1 MSRRFVVLAL
11 TALAIGCTKVKPLPN
26 TFVGPLFASV
36 PDGPMANIEVRTEED
51 GTVRM
56 LWRFDQVDSSP
67 PEKGIVVLKGCR
79 TFSPEHWDC
88 TEGRQRVTLDSNTL
102 TWDSG
107 LGSPVVLRRV
117 EQ

>member
-1 MSRRFVVLAL
+1 MKRRLAAVVVGVLAL
-11 TALAIGCTKVKPLPN
+11 GCSKPKPLSN
-26 TFVGPLFASV
+26 KFAGPLFASV
-36 PDGPMANIEVRTEED
+36 PDGPVANIELRTDED

-56 LWRFDQVDSSP
+56 LWRFDQVDSAP
-67 PEKGIVVLKGCR
+67 PETGIAVLKGCR

-107 LGSPVVLRRV
+107 AGSPVVLRRV
-117 EQ
+117 NQ

>member
-1 MSRRFVVLAL
+1 MNRCLAVLAL
-11 TALAIGCTKVKPLPN
+11 ALLAVGCTKGKPLSN
-26 TFVGPLFASV
+26 RFVGPLFASV

-56 LWRFDQVDSSP
+56 LWRFDQVDSAP
-67 PEKGIVVLKGCR
+67 PEKGIVVLKGCL

-107 LGSPVVLRRV
+107 KGSPTVLRRV